1 MLNEWIDRAKGEL
14 DLDDEVDADL
24 VLDLARDVAHS
35 IERRAAPVT
44 TYLLGIAVGR
54 GSDPKE
60 AAAKLAGL
68 AES

>member
-1 MLNEWIDRAKGEL
+1 MLNEWIDRATGEL
-14 DLDDEVDADL
+14 NLADEVDTDL
-24 VLDLARDVAHS
+24 VLDLARVVAHG

-54 GSDPKE
+54 GSDPEE
-60 AAAKLAGL
+60 AAAKLARL

>member
-1 MLNEWIDRAKGEL
+1 MLNDWIDRAKSEL
-14 DLDDEVDADL
+14 ELTDEVNTDL
-24 VLDLARDVAHS
+24 VLDLARDVAHAV
-35 IERRAAPVT
+35 ERRAAPVT

-54 GSDPKE
+54 GSDPEE